1 MKLSLPS
8 NIHRLRKERCMTQEQ
23 LADALGV
30 TFAAVS
36 KWERGAATP
45 ELNLIAEMADLFCV
59 SFDALVGF
67 QMQQGGPA
75 ALEERMHTLQGD
87 KRYDEAVMEAEKA
100 LLRFP
105 NDFRI
110 VYRSGEL
117 YSLAG
122 IEENRP
128 DQIRRSIVL
137 LEHALMLIS
146 QNTNPAISEIDLQFE
161 IAQNH
166 IALGNLEK
174 GLEILK
180 KHNAGGVH
188 NAFIAMTC
196 AVQPSIDP
204 KEAEPYLMGSIS
216 RIISAAVHTMFAY
229 ANYYARMKNYAGSR
243 EALLWLVGMLQ
254 GLKSTPDAVAYMD
267 KVAAVCYAECAHF
280 SQLLGGVQ
288 LAETY
293 LHKAYST
300 AMAFDRTPTYR
311 LDNMKF
317 CVGDTSSAV
326 AYDALGE
333 TAFAAIDKQLSQ
345 NDKSPE
351 LYTLWQQLIAK
362 ETDGDRQ

>member
-8 NIHRLRKERCMTQEQ
+8 NIHRLRKERGMTQEQ
-23 LADALGV
+23 LAEALGV

-45 ELNLIAEMADLFCV
+45 ELNLIAEMADLFGV

-75 ALEERMHTLQGD
+75 ALEERMHTLQRD
-87 KRYDEAVMEAEKA
+87 KKYDEAVMEAEKA

-110 VYRSGEL
+110 VYRAGEL

-122 IEENRP
+122 IEGNRP

-146 QNTNPAISEIDLQFE
+146 QNTDPAISEVYLHYE

-166 IALGNLEK
+166 IALGNPEK

-180 KHNAGGVH
+180 KHNVGGVH

-229 ANYYARMKNYAGSR
+229 ANYYARMKNYKDSR
-243 EALLWLVGMLQ
+243 EALLWLIGMLQ
-254 GLKSTPDAVAYMD
+254 GLKSTPDSVAYMD
-267 KVAAVCYAECAHF
+267 KIAAVCYAECAHL
-280 SQLLGGVQ
+280 SHILGEVQ
-288 LAETY
+288 LVETY
-293 LHKAYST
+293 LHKAYNA
-300 AMAFDRTPTYR
+300 AMTFDRAPTYR

-317 CVGDTSSAV
+317 CVGDTSGTA